1 MPKLLIKSG
10 PNAGQQYPVDGDI
23 VVGRGS
29 LTDVV
34 IFDPTISRRHA
45 MLAYADGK
53 YIVSDLGSGNGTRLN
68 GVRIYDPT
76 ELHDG
81 DEIQFGSIRS
91 EFAMEPGTVR
101 RSADESS
108 IRMMESEEPGQ
119 QEIIQRLDAGDA
131 VNSLIAKSG
140 DMDALLTMSK
150 RLQLI
155 YDVGS
160 VISTTLDE
168 ERLFSLIMDKLFEV
182 FPQMDRGFMMSYD
195 SENNQLLPKV
205 ARTRS
210 GETAEISVS
219 RTLVRDAIETR
230 QGILCA
236 DAMGDDRYSMGQSIV
251 QFQIR
256 TVVCVPM
263 VAEDEVLGVIN
274 VDGDDPTKPFVKDDM
289 SLLLGIAGQA
299 ALALANSRLHK
310 RLLKQELIEQDL
322 ILANRIQH
330 KFLPEEPPKI
340 EGYDFQDEYSA
351 ALEVGGDYY
360 DFLQL
365 PSGRMGIALGD
376 VSGKGV
382 SAALYMAKLSSDVRF
397 HSAAHEDPSEVL
409 RLLNRSLA
417 KDVEEGMFVT
427 LVYLS
432 LDPESGVLTYANAG
446 HLQPVVRRA
455 DGEIVYLQGGANLPL
470 GIEDDE
476 EFVQDD
482 FQLEPGDTVSI
493 FTDGVVEATNAQ
505 EEQFEDARVDEA
517 IKASDGTPADV
528 KEKLLAAVEQFFDG
542 APQNDDLTLVC
553 FGPQLTEL
561 ELEMEPEVAVE
572 SEPEVAVESGPAQ
585 EEEFEAP
592 PDLDAELAAELDAEL
607 GEELD
612 AELGALLE
620 EDPGPEFDLGPE
632 PE

>member
-10 PNAGQQYPVDGDI
+10 PIAGQQYAVDGDI

-45 MLAYADGK
+45 MLAYADDK
-53 YIVSDLGSGNGTRLN
+53 YIVSDLGSGNGTKLN
-68 GVRIYDPT
+68 GVRIYEPT

-81 DEIQFGSIRS
+81 DEIQFGSVRS
-91 EFAMEPGTVR
+91 EFTMEPGKGR

-108 IRMMESEEPGQ
+108 VRLMESDDPGQ

-131 VNSLIAKSG
+131 VNSLIAKSA

-274 VDGDDPTKPFVKDDM
+274 VDGDDATKPFVKDDM

-330 KFLPEEPPKI
+330 KFLPEEPPKV
-340 EGYDFQDEYSA
+340 EGYDFQDEYGA

-360 DFLQL
+360 DFLEL
-365 PSGRMGIALGD
+365 PSGRIGIALGD

-397 HSAAHEDPSEVL
+397 HSAAHGDPSEVL
-409 RLLNRSLA
+409 RQLNRSLG

-446 HLQPVVRRA
+446 HLQPIVRRA
-455 DGEIVYLQGGANLPL
+455 DGELIYLQGAANLPL
-470 GIEDDE
+470 GIEDEE
-476 EFVQDD
+476 EFTQED
-482 FQLEPGDTVSI
+482 FQLEPGDTVAI

-505 EEQFEDARVDEA
+505 HEQFEDARVDEA
-517 IKASDGTPADV
+517 IRASDGSPADV
-528 KEKLLAAVEQFFDG
+528 KEKILTAVEQFFDG

-553 FGPQLTEL
+553 FGRKFTEL
-561 ELEMEPEVAVE
+561 ELEPEVAAE
-572 SEPEVAVESGPAQ
+572 SEPAQ

-592 PDLDAELAAELDAEL
+592 PELDAELSAELDAEL
-607 GEELD
+607 G
-612 AELGALLE
+612 AVLE
-620 EDPGPEFDLGPE
+620 EDLGAEFDLGPE